1 MSVANLSE
9 TKSSMKYDSFDN
21 LTEYVQPGAA
31 STEKYVMTYGTTDAE
46 KKRHLLRSSTT
57 PMGIKQAYEYD
68 AYGNQTQASTTG
80 KINNAEAAIKVQTV
94 YNNGDA
100 ENPLPAGIKDNYVYK
115 EWDAR
120 GNAVTK
126 TVDPETYML
135 TRVTNGSDRAGGE
148 LYL

>member
-1 MSVANLSE
+1 M
-9 TKSSMKYDSFDN
+9 
-21 LTEYVQPGAA
+21 
-31 STEKYVMTYGTTDAE
+31 
-46 KKRHLLRSSTT
+46 
-57 PMGIKQAYEYD
+57 
-68 AYGNQTQASTTG
+68 
-80 KINNAEAAIKVQTV
+80 
-94 YNNGDA
+94 
-100 ENPLPAGIKDNYVYK
+100 PAGVKDNYVYK